1 MYKEKLA
8 ANQFIPDRF
17 GAARSLLPV
26 ELQHA
31 AVMQIL
37 MLSLAEDLTADADW
51 QTIENDPAQGDITSI
66 STLDHEKALTGHIF
80 AKSPGVIAGLPVAA
94 AVFALVEPKI
104 TFTPHSSD
112 GEKVSP
118 GQTLA
123 SVRGPGSALLAA
135 ERCALN
141 FLGRMSG
148 IATLTRQ
155 FVEAIQGTSA
165 HILDTRKTAPGLR
178 RLDKYSVQAGG
189 GENHRLGLF
198 DMALIKDNH
207 IDGAGG
213 IRPAVERIRDI
224 RGERI
229 FIEVEVKDLDE
240 LRIALQLPIQRIM
253 LDNMNIETMH
263 QAVQIAEGR
272 IPLEASGNV
281 SLSTVRSIAQTGVD
295 YISIGALTHSA
306 PVLDISLRL
315 R

>member
-1 MYKEKLA
+1 
-8 ANQFIPDRF
+8 
-17 GAARSLLPV
+17 
-26 ELQHA
+26 
-31 AVMQIL
+31 
-37 MLSLAEDLTADADW
+37 
-51 QTIENDPAQGDITSI
+51 
-66 STLDHEKALTGHIF
+66 
-80 AKSPGVIAGLPVAA
+80 
-94 AVFALVEPKI
+94 
-104 TFTPHSSD
+104 
-112 GEKVSP
+112 
-118 GQTLA
+118 
-123 SVRGPGSALLAA
+123 
-135 ERCALN
+135 
-141 FLGRMSG
+141 
-148 IATLTRQ
+148 
-155 FVEAIQGTSA
+155 
-165 HILDTRKTAPGLR
+165 
-178 RLDKYSVQAGG
+178 
-189 GENHRLGLF
+189 
-198 DMALIKDNH
+198 MALIKDNH

-253 LDNMNIETMH
+253 LDNMNIETMC